1 MRLKFPAFVR
11 WRWTHRVFLQQYLS
25 VVCNALTGLTNSSVI
40 GELLNFEE
48 TGGMNLSSQYFSVAD
63 FYFEILKNL
72 NPDTKLDLISKLS
85 QSLKKS
91 EEEPD
96 VSLQSLFGAYQSEE
110 TADEIIEQL
119 RASRV
124 FDRNRETL

>member
-1 MRLKFPAFVR
+1 
-11 WRWTHRVFLQQYLS
+11 
-25 VVCNALTGLTNSSVI
+25 
-40 GELLNFEE
+40 
-48 TGGMNLSSQYFSVAD
+48 MNLSSPHISIADYYFG
-63 FYFEILKNL
+63 FLKNL
-72 NPDTKLDLISKLS
+72 NADSKLDLISKLS

-91 EEEPD
+91 DDTPE

-124 FDRNRETL
+124 FNRNRETL